1 MEIEE
6 IKKIKEETEA
16 QILELL
22 DQFTVKTGLYLK
34 EIVLLEGPRIGQLYS
49 EVVHVEIKTALPE
62 EVSPRRGIT
71 MEDIEKK
78 LKEEGMSLEE
88 IEGIKKG
95 DDGGEKELKIEG
107 FGDFTIVRDHPGYID
122 IRYKGESVRGVVGA
136 TVKAFSEDKDCAV
149 LVLEIMENIPLMT
162 AKKEGLLENES

>member
-6 IKKIKEETEA
+6 IKRIKEESEA

-34 EIVLLEGPRIGQLYS
+34 EIALLEGPRIGQLYS

-71 MEDIEKK
+71 MGDIEKK
-78 LKEEGMSLEE
+78 
-88 IEGIKKG
+88 
-95 DDGGEKELKIEG
+95 LKIEG

>member
-1 MEIEE
+1 MEINE
-6 IKKIKEETEA
+6 IRKIKEESEA
-16 QILELL
+16 QILGILT
-22 DQFTVKTGLYLK
+22 QFTAKTGLYLK
-34 EIVLLEGPRIGQLYS
+34 EIALLEGPRMGQLYS

-78 LKEEGMSLEE
+78 LKEKGMSLEE

-107 FGDFTIVRDHPGYID
+107 FGDFTIIRDSFGFRD
-122 IRYKGESVRGVVGA
+122 VQYKGE
-136 TVKAFSEDKDCAV
+136 TVKGVNKATITAYSQDKDYAV
-149 LVLEIMENIPLMT
+149 LELEIMENVPLMT
-162 AKKEGLLENES
+162 AKKEGLSENES